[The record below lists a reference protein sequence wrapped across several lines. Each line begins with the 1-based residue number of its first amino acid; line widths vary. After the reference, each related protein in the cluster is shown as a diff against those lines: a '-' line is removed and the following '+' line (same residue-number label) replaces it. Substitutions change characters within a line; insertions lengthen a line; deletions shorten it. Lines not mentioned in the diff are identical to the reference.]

1 MTEQKV
7 KVREGLKVCLLFP
20 DTLFTVGWFPLG
32 RAHCKMRHFQCFSGL
47 DLYHVTVFLTD
58 TISRGC
64 SSLGKAN
71 SGKSRS
77 LLKIQSL
84 GRQKL
89 SEVLLFL
96 DLRSVLCAVSCS
108 LSPSARQGLGKEWE
122 RKSIRFDKRAV
133 CKSSRSSLQRPQHQP
148 RELHLPASRE
158 QPSHLVA
165 NEVKGSAGY

>member
-1 MTEQKV
+1 
-7 KVREGLKVCLLFP
+7 
-20 DTLFTVGWFPLG
+20 
-32 RAHCKMRHFQCFSGL
+32 MRHFHCFSGL
-47 DLYHVTVFLTD
+47 DLYHITVFLTD

-133 CKSSRSSLQRPQHQP
+133 CKSSRSSLQRPRHQP